1 MVRLNASDELDI
13 VQDYSWTFSA
23 GWYLNLNV
31 DRGKRRAI
39 NREIAMLRLGNVI
52 QDVKHNFSTDV
63 IFSMLARSAPASP
76 VGPVVSVDSNTTATP
91 STYKID
97 FPWTLL
103 SPWFVVDGLML
114 LLIDF
119 GLPRFGD
126 LLTDHRALIKKTPVQ
141 SSEIWLDDYT
151 ARTLTPQWF
160 RYAQTLIKAVFLFA
174 SIGLPFSFSD
184 SNRDA
189 NTLLLVPSVVTLLVV
204 LVGCY
209 FLGLSSI
216 VMRWRTTRSSYNLGF
231 SVEQVAHRSHCGT
244 KQTNREMG
252 CIYSSIV
259 AHRASP
265 KVGTGQKRK
274 C

>member
-1 MVRLNASDELDI
+1 
-13 VQDYSWTFSA
+13 
-23 GWYLNLNV
+23 
-31 DRGKRRAI
+31 
-39 NREIAMLRLGNVI
+39 
-52 QDVKHNFSTDV
+52 
-63 IFSMLARSAPASP
+63 MLARSAPASP

-103 SPWFVVDGLML
+103 SPWAVFVVDGLML
-114 LLIDF
+114 LLIDL

-141 SSEIWLDDYT
+141 SSEIWLDDYI

-231 SVEQVAHRSHCGT
+231 SVEQVAHLVALRNKTDQQGNGLYLQQHRGSPRITEGGDRT
-244 KQTNREMG
+244 EEEMLNK
-252 CIYSSIV
+252 Y
-259 AHRASP
+259 R
-265 KVGTGQKRK
+265 KRD
-274 C
+274 